1 MLGLGEVELESLAT
15 AIEEVLQK
23 RGIDLASTP
32 WLTALGR
39 GLYEFRV
46 RHDAATIRAL
56 YIQSGMRP
64 PARPAKILLRLF
76 VHFHGSRVI
85 LLLHGYD
92 KGKDDSPRRQNREI
106 QKAHKRLSAWRA
118 EQARLGRST
127 QRKA

>member
-23 RGIDLASTP
+23 RGLDLASTP

-64 PARPAKILLRLF
+64 PARPAKILLRLLCTSMAA
-76 VHFHGSRVI
+76 GDPATAW
-85 LLLHGYD
+85 L
-92 KGKDDSPRRQNREI
+92 RQGE
-106 QKAHKRLSAWRA
+106 
-118 EQARLGRST
+118 G
-127 QRKA
+127 